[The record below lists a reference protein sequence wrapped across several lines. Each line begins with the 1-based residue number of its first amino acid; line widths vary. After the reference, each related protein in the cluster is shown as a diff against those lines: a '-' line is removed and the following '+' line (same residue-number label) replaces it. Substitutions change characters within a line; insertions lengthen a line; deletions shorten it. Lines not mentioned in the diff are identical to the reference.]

1 MTRGLRSSG
10 RRSSDSRRVR
20 RFVRSTAASAFT
32 TWWCGRGPVA
42 GGRTG
47 RAGVG
52 VTSVIGA
59 LGLTLPA
66 DEGPGH
72 ALIEVPIA
80 GADPEP
86 LVADVDVVVFA
97 EALKPEDRAVLRHPS
112 HPRC

>member
-1 MTRGLRSSG
+1 MTRGFEVFRATLERFATRPEIRQIHGGQRIHDVVVRAGDPLRVA
-10 RRSSDSRRVR
+10 VR
-20 RFVRSTAASAFT
+20 
-32 TWWCGRGPVA
+32 
-42 GGRTG
+42 G

-97 EALKPEDRAVLRHPS
+97 
-112 HPRC
+112 